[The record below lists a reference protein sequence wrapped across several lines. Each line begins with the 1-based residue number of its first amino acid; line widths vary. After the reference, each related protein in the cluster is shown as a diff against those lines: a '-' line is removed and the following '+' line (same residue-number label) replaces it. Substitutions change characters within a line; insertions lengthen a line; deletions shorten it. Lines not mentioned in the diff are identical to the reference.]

1 MLNLKADQ
9 VIRLLD
15 MEVARSIGARYQNA
29 RIPKGMPRMFTT
41 NRRVLEGEPIFANGC
56 NREEQE
62 GIDSRLL
69 VTEYITTDLR
79 KNPAPTARGVR
90 RERDLPQG
98 AGLAVAAAAAAAEHS
113 GAIRQRIMVQSD
125 EAHVHVH
132 ESQ

>member
-15 MEVARSIGARYQNA
+15 MEVTRSIGARYQNA

-41 NRRVLEGEPIFANGC
+41 NRRVLEGEPIFAHGC

-69 VTEYITTDLR
+69 VTEYITMDLR

-90 RERDLPQG
+90 RERSSSAPL
-98 AGLAVAAAAAAAEHS
+98 LKSYVA
-113 GAIRQRIMVQSD
+113 
-125 EAHVHVH
+125 
-132 ESQ
+132 